1 MQFPV
6 QGGKITEFKM
16 GFTLERVAKY
26 LLFLMA
32 FFFFF
37 FQLADIIIILFTLF
51 SSIIQIMLLR
61 LDNYHTGSEGENLKW
76 YKYVGR

>member
-32 FFFFF
+32 FLFFIFF
-37 FQLADIIIILFTLF
+37 SINRYNNYTLHIIFLCN
-51 SSIIQIMLLR
+51 S
-61 LDNYHTGSEGENLKW
+61 NHAA
-76 YKYVGR
+76 

>member
-32 FFFFF
+32 FLFIFSINRYNNYT
-37 FQLADIIIILFTLF
+37 LHIIFLYN
-51 SSIIQIMLLR
+51 S
-61 LDNYHTGSEGENLKW
+61 NHAA
-76 YKYVGR
+76 